1 MKILI
6 DARLY
11 GLEHAG
17 LGRYTMNLIRE
28 LSFLDKENQYVI
40 LLRKKYFNKL
50 KLPKNWEKVKADFRH
65 YSLIEQIKLPAI
77 LAREKPDVVHF
88 PHFNV
93 PLAFKSKFVVTIH
106 DIIMHKFKGRQT
118 TTRSPLLYFIKR
130 IFYKLIF
137 NKAVKDSKR
146 ILVPTK
152 FTKKELIDDYQLKE
166 KKLTVTY
173 EGLDNKFICRSA
185 KKKILKKYN
194 LDSDYF
200 IYFGNAYPHKN
211 LERLVEAM
219 VLLNTLY
226 KDKIYLA
233 MASSR
238 SVFTKRLEEYIK
250 KNRADKY
257 VKLLGF
263 VPDQELACL
272 LKHSL
277 AFVYPSLYEG
287 FGLQGLEAMA
297 SETLV
302 LASDIPVFR
311 EVYKNNVLYF
321 NPYDFSSIEKA
332 MKEVIEM
339 SSKERER
346 LIKKAKKFIKRY
358 SWTKMAKQTLEV
370 YHKVVK

>member
-1 MKILI
+1 
-6 DARLY
+6 
-11 GLEHAG
+11 
-17 LGRYTMNLIRE
+17 
-28 LSFLDKENQYVI
+28 
-40 LLRKKYFNKL
+40 
-50 KLPKNWEKVKADFRH
+50 
-65 YSLIEQIKLPAI
+65 
-77 LAREKPDVVHF
+77 
-88 PHFNV
+88 
-93 PLAFKSKFVVTIH
+93 
-106 DIIMHKFKGRQT
+106 
-118 TTRSPLLYFIKR
+118 
-130 IFYKLIF
+130 
-137 NKAVKDSKR
+137 
-146 ILVPTK
+146 VPTK